1 MEVCVPVTLDEVVVQ
16 KVDGSGIGSVRGAK
30 LKGMVLVG
38 LEEFRGIHLLVYVCD
53 AHEWRLPGTFDQER
67 WLYLAVAYGVRSREG
82 GIEQTV

>member
-38 LEEFRGIHLLVYVCD
+38 LEEFRGIHLLVYVC
-53 AHEWRLPGTFDQER
+53 
-67 WLYLAVAYGVRSREG
+67 VCV
-82 GIEQTV
+82 